1 MCSGVRPR
9 LSIAL
14 MSAPRSSSCS
24 TLSTWTFAT
33 AAWSGLV
40 MTSALCVLPAFAQHA
55 ALPARQAYLRGL
67 SRSAAAAL
75 LLVLASGAFNAWRG
89 LGSSPGSWW
98 AGLAYSPWGHLLA
111 LKLALTALVIG
122 CGALNRLVYLPRFER
137 EDPRL
142 SLPWEREDR
151 FAALYATISR
161 IVTLE
166 AGLMA
171 LVLAC
176 AAWLAQSAPAS

>member
-1 MCSGVRPR
+1 
-9 LSIAL
+9 
-14 MSAPRSSSCS
+14 
-24 TLSTWTFAT
+24 
-33 AAWSGLV
+33 
-40 MTSALCVLPAFAQHA
+40 
-55 ALPARQAYLRGL
+55 LRGL